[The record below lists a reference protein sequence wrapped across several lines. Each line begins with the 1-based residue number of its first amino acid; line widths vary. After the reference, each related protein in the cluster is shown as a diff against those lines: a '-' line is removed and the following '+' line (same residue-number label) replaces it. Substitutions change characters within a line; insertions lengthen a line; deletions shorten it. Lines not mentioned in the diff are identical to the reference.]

1 MLSQERRGW
10 LGHAGPGPP
19 HVRGRAQ
26 TGCTPGAALIN
37 ESREN
42 VKAALFS
49 GRSCARAPNRCP
61 GEDQNPWRL
70 DMSEKMISRRDAFS
84 LLGLAAALGF
94 ALPAEVLTAS
104 DAEAQA
110 QTTAPAPSGG
120 TVGMQRRHARRTGR
134 HERRH
139 ARRTGRHERRETRRG
154 GGEATE
160 KK

>member
-1 MLSQERRGW
+1 VAAILQSYNGEP
-10 LGHAGPGPP
+10 LYSSDVHA
-19 HVRGRAQ
+19 RE
-26 TGCTPGAALIN
+26 ALI
-37 ESREN
+37 SVR
-42 VKAALFS
+42 
-49 GRSCARAPNRCP
+49 
-61 GEDQNPWRL
+61 GEDQNPRRL

-84 LLGLAAALGF
+84 LLGLAAVLGF

-110 QTTAPAPSGG
+110 QTTAPATTPAPSGG

-139 ARRTGRHERRETRRG
+139 ARRAGRHERRETRRG